1 MKNIWK
7 LTQGIAVLNLIF
19 ASFSPIA
26 NSAPPNKQHN
36 SNSNTI
42 NAQNIRGCYG
52 SEQKKSKSLQ
62 DSKLLNRK
70 GGTILAFKPDNP
82 DYGHIY
88 ITKEILGKIS
98 VQVQDSPKYSLKFTD
113 SAIQQIIDANRS
125 VDLLPKT
132 EKRSLLSL
140 PFSEDFY
147 IPLKHFDNECLKEG
161 SEYLIEAKK
170 QIIRILE
177 PIKDA
182 NSDKRSGI
190 EARKLLGKTLHTLQD
205 FYAHTNWVELGFDD
219 IDTRLGRKVIPS
231 PPIDRAT
238 SEVVGFAEVAL
249 VKLFLEG
256 GSLSPDPRL
265 KTLSKLGLITA
276 IISHNSPYDIASYL
290 SPKPGKLK
298 KEFIGTKDK
307 EYLTSGY
314 FMGIG
319 SVDSCKVPLGK
330 TRHGVDFYDNDTLR
344 SFAQSDNVFSN
355 AVKVGLDVLLCPNG
369 LDKDYP
375 DRSNYYKASP
385 LAMNASID
393 YINQIIKE
401 SPTIRDNPEAIKALM
416 GIENSKKPLQEKRE
430 GRELKSGK
438 SWGDPHLITFDG
450 LSYNF
455 QTVGE
460 FILAKSKDGDVEV
473 QTRQTP
479 VNSNLSLNS
488 AVAIRVGSDRVAIY
502 AQGLPDADTST
513 QLRVNGKP
521 LVIEGNK
528 VTLSNGGAIAK
539 NGGTYIVNLPSGE
552 KVVVTA
558 STFNGKSYL
567 DIVTYVYN
575 QPNRMTGLLGNLD
588 GNPDNE
594 QISRN
599 GNVLSSRS
607 TYRNLKDVLNLVG
620 VGKLPVNLDVADKLY
635 LDKLYKDFGNSW
647 RVKQQE
653 SLFDYPTGMTT
664 ANYTDKNFPK
674 NYLTLD
680 MLSTEQI
687 AKAQNACEKAKVTQD
702 MMSGCIYDVGFT
714 GFSGFARTTA
724 QINGYLDIAN
734 QLFPGRRIGNIQVKK
749 GFMGIPNEVCLPFIG
764 CKRILPF

>member
-7 LTQGIAVLNLIF
+7 LTQGIAVLNFIF

-26 NSAPPNKQHN
+26 SSAPPKKQQQN
-36 SNSNTI
+36 SHSNTV
-42 NAQNIRGCYG
+42 NAENIRGCYG
-52 SEQKKSKSLQ
+52 SEEKKSKSLQ
-62 DSKLLNRK
+62 DSKLLNTK
-70 GGTILAFKPDNP
+70 DDTVLAFKANDE
-82 DYGHIY
+82 DYGHIH
-88 ITKEILGKIS
+88 IAREALRKTS
-98 VQVQDSPKYSLKFTD
+98 VGIQDSSNSSLQFTD
-113 SAIQQIIDANRS
+113 SAIQQIINADVS
-125 VDLLPKT
+125 VDLAPGIKV
-132 EKRSLLSL
+132 
-140 PFSEDFY
+140 FSDDFY
-147 IPLKHFDNECLKEG
+147 VPLKHFDNECLKEG
-161 SEYLIEAKK
+161 SEYLIETKK
-170 QIIRILE
+170 QIIGILE

-182 NSDKRSGI
+182 NSGKKSGI
-190 EARKLLGKTLHTLQD
+190 EARKLLGKALHTLQD

-231 PPIDRAT
+231 PPIDRPT
-238 SEVVGFAEVAL
+238 SEVVGFAEVAA
-249 VKLFLEG
+249 VKEFLKG
-256 GSLSPDPRL
+256 NLSSDPRL
-265 KTLSKLGLITA
+265 LILSKLANFAA
-276 IISHNSPYDIASYL
+276 IISHNSPYDIASYI

-319 SVDSCKVPLGK
+319 PVDSCKVPLGK
-330 TRHGVDFYDNDTLR
+330 TRHGADIF
-344 SFAQSDNVFSN
+344 
-355 AVKVGLDVLLCPNG
+355 LCPSG
-369 LDKDYP
+369 LNKDERQRP
-375 DRSNYYKASP
+375 NYKKASQ
-385 LAMNASID
+385 LAMKASID

-502 AQGLPDADTST
+502 AQDLPDADTST

-521 LVIEGNK
+521 VVIEGNK
-528 VTLSNGGAIAK
+528 VALSSGGAIAK

-567 DIVTYVYN
+567 DIVIYVYN
-575 QPNRMTGLLGNLD
+575 QPNRMSGLLGNLD
-588 GNPDNE
+588 GNRDND
-594 QISRN
+594 QISRD

-607 TYRNLKDVLNLVG
+607 TYGNLKDVLNLVG
-620 VGKLPVNLDVADKLY
+620 VGKLPVNLDAADKLY

-714 GFSGFARTTA
+714 GFSHFARTTA

-734 QLFPGRRIGNIQVKK
+734 QLFPGRGIGNIQVKK

-764 CKRILPF
+764 CKKILPF